1 MSDSWNINID
11 VINSSLTS
19 LIPLVLNISFLP
31 IFKFEHVLRVW
42 FGQTPHP
49 PRLPLTNGPTDD
61 DEDDEAGAKN
71 CCDENQDA
79 PKEEKK

>member
-61 DEDDEAGAKN
+61 DDDDEDGAKN
-71 CCDENQDA
+71 GSAEDHYA
-79 PKEEKK
+79 SKEEKK